1 MATRSTSLAPSLRIA
16 QVETF
21 ASNASV
27 FVRVTTESGLTGVG
41 ESTAFAFPLA
51 VVEVVKALTPYL
63 IGQDGLDVEAH
74 WLRMY
79 RALGWRG
86 ITLGGAISAIDQAL
100 WDLRG
105 KRYEEPVWQLLGG
118 RSRTGV
124 RAMKVIM
131 TGTTDEV
138 VAEALA
144 AQSAGFTAIKV
155 LLHQHEHHLM
165 RHAERIQDLVDRV
178 GAVRDAVGT
187 RMDIGVE
194 LHRNMQ
200 PGNSIALI
208 TELARFR
215 PLFVEDPVPPD
226 SSLALGEVSAKVTT
240 PMAAGERNTTIYEF
254 REYIDSA
261 GLSFVRP
268 DIGIAG
274 GFTHMRK
281 ICAMAEAHHMGVIP
295 HCVPSGPVATMA
307 HVHLGISVPNWEVQE
322 HVEQDVEP
330 IRSMVDR
337 ITPLVD
343 GYLLPFDAPGLGME
357 LNDSALVGAPV
368 AVFPV
373 SPDLREDGSV
383 ALR

>member
-1 MATRSTSLAPSLRIA
+1 MPESMRIA
-16 QVETF
+16 QVETL
-21 ASNASV
+21 ASNSSV
-27 FVRVTTESGLTGVG
+27 FVRLTTESGMTGIG

-51 VVEVVKALTPYL
+51 VVEVVKALSGYL
-63 IGQDGLDVEAH
+63 VGADGMDVEAH

-105 KRYEEPVWQLLGG
+105 KRFEEPVWQLLGG

-124 RAMKVIM
+124 RAMKVVS

-138 VAEALA
+138 VAASLA
-144 AQSAGFTAIKV
+144 AQNDGYKAIKV
-155 LLHQHEHHLM
+155 LLFQHEHHRM
-165 RHAERIQDLVDRV
+165 RHAERVADLVDRF
-178 GAVRDAVGT
+178 AAIRDAVGN
-187 RMDIGVE
+187 RMDIGIE

-208 TELARFR
+208 AELAPYR
-215 PLFVEDPVPPD
+215 PLFVEDPIPPD
-226 SSLALGEVSAKVTT
+226 SALAFAEVSAKVSV

-254 REYIDSA
+254 REYIERA
-261 GLSFVRP
+261 GVSFVRP

-307 HVHLGISVPNWEVQE
+307 HVHLGISTPNWEVQE
-322 HVEQDVEP
+322 HVEQNVEP
-330 IRSMVDR
+330 VVSMVDR
-337 ITPLVD
+337 ITPLAD
-343 GYLLPFDAPGLGME
+343 GYLYPFDAPGLGMT
-357 LNDSALVGAPV
+357 LNDAALEDAPV
-368 AVFPV
+368 STFPV
-373 SPDLREDGSV
+373 APALREDGSV
-383 ALR
+383 AYR

>member
-1 MATRSTSLAPSLRIA
+1 MRIA

-21 ASNASV
+21 ASNTSV
-27 FVRVTTESGLTGVG
+27 FVRLTTDSGLTGIG

-51 VVEVVKALTPYL
+51 VVEVVKALSGYL
-63 IGQDGLDVEAH
+63 VGVDGMDVEAH
-74 WLRMY
+74 WLHMY

-105 KRYEEPVWQLLGG
+105 KRFEEPVWQLLGG

-124 RAMKVIM
+124 RAMKVVQ

-138 VAEALA
+138 VAASLA
-144 AQSAGFTAIKV
+144 AQDAGYTAIKV
-155 LLHQHEHHLM
+155 LLFQHEHHGM
-165 RHAERIQDLVDRV
+165 RHAERTADLVERF
-178 GAVRDAVGT
+178 GAIRDAVGD
-187 RMDIGVE
+187 RMDIGIE

-200 PGNSIALI
+200 PGNSVALI
-208 TELARFR
+208 TELAKYR
-215 PLFVEDPVPPD
+215 PLFVEDPIPPD
-226 SSLALGEVSAKVTT
+226 SSIAFGEVSAKVTV

-254 REYIDSA
+254 REYIEHA
-261 GLSFVRP
+261 GISFIRP
-268 DIGIAG
+268 DVGIAG
-274 GFTHMRK
+274 GFTHVRK

-307 HVHLGISVPNWEVQE
+307 HVHLGITIPNWEVQE

-330 IRSMVDR
+330 ILSMVDR

-343 GYLLPFDAPGLGME
+343 GYLYPFDSPGLGMA
-357 LNDSALVGAPV
+357 LNDAALDGAPV
-368 AVFPV
+368 TVFPI
-373 SPDLREDGSV
+373 SPALREDGSV
-383 ALR
+383 AYR